1 MIYDHLPAKFAWVPY
16 KFKLW
21 PGMRYGLV
29 TLATPL
35 NVAQELLRGVE
46 RSMILF
52 LGVNR
57 NIKRGWTTLSRAF
70 RGMGL
75 LSFPVEQMICWMNM
89 IVQHFGVPST
99 LGKKF
104 RASLEA
110 LQLEIGSLGN
120 LLLSSYALLHDLVTP
135 CWFKTFWGRLEYC
148 GYDLYLDY
156 PDLKL
161 PRESDMLMMDIF
173 SWGQT
178 REERD

>member
-35 NVAQELLRGVE
+35 HVAQELLRGVE

-89 IVQHFGVPST
+89 IVQHFGVPSI
-99 LGKKF
+99 LLAK
-104 RASLEA
+104 SLEQHWKPFSSR
-110 LQLEIGSLGN
+110 LDHLETYCSLHMPSCMTLSHLAGSKHSGGDWNTVGMTYILII
-120 LLLSSYALLHDLVTP
+120 LTSSFPEKVI
-135 CWFKTFWGRLEYC
+135 C
-148 GYDLYLDY
+148 
-156 PDLKL
+156 
-161 PRESDMLMMDIF
+161 
-173 SWGQT
+173 
-178 REERD
+178 